1 MNYIDI
7 RVIRI
12 GGGRTAALKVDLIV
26 RCVDCAYLVG
36 ALGYVH
42 IARRSHFKVR

>member
-1 MNYIDI
+1 MNYIGYKLQTDGPWE
-7 RVIRI
+7 RW
-12 GGGRTAALKVDLIV
+12 ALKVDLIV
-26 RCVDCAYLVG
+26 RGVNHACLVG